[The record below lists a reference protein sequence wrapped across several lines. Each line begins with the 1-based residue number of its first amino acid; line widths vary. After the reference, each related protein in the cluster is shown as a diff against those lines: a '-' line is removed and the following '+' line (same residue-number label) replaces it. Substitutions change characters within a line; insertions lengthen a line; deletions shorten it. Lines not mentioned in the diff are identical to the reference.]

1 MSKFSNASWIRF
13 TNRLRGIEEL
23 SPAESEA
30 IAARFGGPERQI
42 IDVAFEDVG
51 TVGGTAVDTVGTAT
65 AETVGGA
72 AAESVAAD
80 VVGGAAAETIG
91 GAAAESVAADVVG
104 TAAANTVGGA
114 TLEATAG
121 VGVGGPL
128 NGMITST
135 ASATGGTAL
144 ATTGGTTLATTGAA
158 GETALVTAGAAGE
171 TTLATTGAAGET
183 ALATTGAAGTSVLG
197 TVAHAAPYLII
208 AAEVV
213 GIGVTAYKIHELGK
227 SYAADAAASQDEID
241 RYNADLRYMGELR
254 NRGDN

>member
-13 TNRLRGIEEL
+13 KNRLRGIEEL

-72 AAESVAAD
+72 AAESVAAV
-80 VVGGAAAETIG
+80 VVGTATAETVG

-171 TTLATTGAAGET
+171 TTLATTGAAG
-183 ALATTGAAGTSVLG
+183 ATGAAGTSVLG
-197 TVAHAAPYLII
+197 TAVHAVPYLII

-227 SYAADAAASQDEID
+227 SYAADAAASQDELD
-241 RYNADLRYMGELR
+241 RYDADLRYMDELR

>member
-80 VVGGAAAETIG
+80 VVGTTAAE
-91 GAAAESVAADVVG
+91 
-104 TAAANTVGGA
+104 TVGGA